1 MGNSVLYCK
10 QGAMKPT
17 REQIELCVL
26 QMMQEDIYKTK
37 LEDVIWLLSPDVYKP
52 IITVFD
58 CLYPLRVIYPEI
70 HDCISYWWYDCDCF
84 TDKIGKVQNKDWE
97 VLEMQARSLESLKK
111 YLILENVVTSEE

>member
-37 LEDVIWLLSPDVYKP
+37 LEDVI
-52 IITVFD
+52 
-58 CLYPLRVIYPEI
+58 
-70 HDCISYWWYDCDCF
+70 
-84 TDKIGKVQNKDWE
+84 
-97 VLEMQARSLESLKK
+97 
-111 YLILENVVTSEE
+111 